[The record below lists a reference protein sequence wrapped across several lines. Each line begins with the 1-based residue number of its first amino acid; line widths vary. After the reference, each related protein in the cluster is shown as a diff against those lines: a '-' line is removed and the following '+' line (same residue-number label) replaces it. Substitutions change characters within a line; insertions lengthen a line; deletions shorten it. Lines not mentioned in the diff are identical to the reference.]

1 MTVLL
6 DDLEAE
12 HATLDALVAPLTED
26 QWHTPTPAEGWN
38 VADTIA
44 HLAMSDEAA
53 LGSLQGEGEELFK
66 TIMGDPDTA
75 LAGQAQATSERTGAE
90 ILAWWRQARGDVL
103 AGLRALPDG
112 TRVWWGVGEMSAAS
126 LATARLMECWAHGLD
141 CFAALGFEA
150 VDTDRI
156 RHVCHLGYRTL
167 PYAFE
172 FANRPMPGS
181 RDELRLELV
190 APDGA
195 TWRYGPDGAPEVI
208 TGSAGE
214 WARLCVRRLP
224 LADASTLRA
233 DGPLAVAALEVAKAY
248 LL

>member
-1 MTVLL
+1 
-6 DDLEAE
+6 
-12 HATLDALVAPLTED
+12 
-26 QWHTPTPAEGWN
+26 
-38 VADTIA
+38 
-44 HLAMSDEAA
+44 MSDEAA
-53 LGSLQGEGEELFK
+53 LGSVNGQGREMFEGV
-66 TIMGDPDTA
+66 MSDPDRA
-75 LAGQAQATSERTGAE
+75 LAGQAAAAKERTPGE
-90 ILAWWRQARGDVL
+90 ILEWWRQARGNVL

-112 TRVWWGVGEMSAAS
+112 ARVWWGIGEMSATS

-167 PYAFE
+167 PTAFD
-172 FANRPMPGS
+172 FASRAMPAP
-181 RDELRLELV
+181 RDELRLELI
-190 APDGA
+190 
-195 TWRYGPDGAPEVI
+195 GPDGSTWRFGPDHAPQVI

-224 LADASTLRA
+224 LGDATTLRA
-233 DGPLAVAALEVAKAY
+233 DGPLAEGALEVAKAY